1 VPRVEIEGVLKT
13 SDLIAPAVALGL
25 VVSWNVFEMNSA
37 RRISEECTVLKQ
49 MIADSGKPSGPRT
62 REVRKTRSAGGGG
75 IDWKSVSRSMGDG
88 EGGDLVSGLRQTAD
102 VQKQISDMDV
112 DELLAAL
119 EEIRSLDLGDEERG
133 QLESMLFDPLVEK
146 DPAQALRYF
155 ADRIGNDDDAVG
167 WQLSTAM
174 AAWAKRDPAA
184 AAAWFDQQIAAGVF
198 EAKSLDGRSQARLE
212 FEGALVGELLAGN
225 PDAASQRLAALPED
239 QRREALEQISF
250 SELDPDARAAY
261 AALVRGLVPQDER
274 AGSFTHVISD
284 LVQNSGFDE
293 VDRFLDQIQATPE
306 ERAVSAREAANARF
320 EEIANER
327 PLTRK
332 DVDAM
337 RQWIEKQSPGAA
349 DRVTGEA
356 LGDAAQDGGE
366 FDFDAASKLALEYH
380 RKSSGDEVLISF
392 LESFAARSNSEQA
405 IHLAEQIRNPE
416 RREEILEQLR

>member
-1 VPRVEIEGVLKT
+1 VLKA
-13 SDLIAPAVALGL
+13 SNLIAPAAALVL
-25 VVSWNVFEMNSA
+25 VVSWNVMERNSA
-37 RRISEECTVLKQ
+37 RSLSEENDVLKQ
-49 MIADSGKPSGPRT
+49 LIADTERT
-62 REVRKTRSAGGGG
+62 SSARPREVRKTRPVVGGG
-75 IDWKSVSRSMGDG
+75 IDWKTVSRGLQNNPDGLLPSIRQAADLGKRLDEMG
-88 EGGDLVSGLRQTAD
+88 
-102 VQKQISDMDV
+102 V

-119 EEIRSLDLGDEERG
+119 DEIRSLDIGAEERG
-133 QLESMLFDPLVEK
+133 ELEAMLFDPLVAK
-146 DPAQALRYF
+146 DPAMALKHF

-167 WQLSTAM
+167 WQLSSAM

-184 AAAWFDQQIAAGVF
+184 AAAWFDQQIASGTF
-198 EAKSLDGRSQARLE
+198 DAKSLDGRSQARLE

-225 PDAASQRLAALPED
+225 PDAASARLAALPED

-250 SELDPDARAAY
+250 SELNSDAQAAY

-293 VDRFLDQIQATPE
+293 VDRFLDQIHATTE
-306 ERAVSAREAANARF
+306 ERSVSAREAANARF

-327 PLTRK
+327 PITRE
-332 DVDAM
+332 DVDTM

-366 FDFDAASKLALEYH
+366 FDFAAASKLALEYH
-380 RKSSGDEVLISF
+380 RKSPGDDVLISF

-405 IHLAEQIRNPE
+405 IHLAEQIRNPN

>member
-1 VPRVEIEGVLKT
+1 VLKA
-13 SDLIAPAVALGL
+13 SYLIAPAVALVL
-25 VVSWNVFEMNSA
+25 VVSWNVMERRSA
-37 RRISEECTVLKQ
+37 RSLSQESDVLKQ
-49 MIADSGKPSGPRT
+49 LIADTGRT
-62 REVRKTRSAGGGG
+62 SAARPREVRKTRPAAGGG
-75 IDWKSVSRSMGDG
+75 IDWKSVSRGLQNDA
-88 EGGDLVSGLRQTAD
+88 GGLLPSIRQAADLGRQIDEMSA
-102 VQKQISDMDV
+102 

-119 EEIRSLDLGDEERG
+119 DEVRALDLGDEERG
-133 QLESMLFDPLVEK
+133 ELEAMLFDPLVAK
-146 DPAQALRYF
+146 DPALALKRF

-167 WQLSTAM
+167 WQLSSAM
-174 AAWAKRDPAA
+174 AAWAKRDPKA

-212 FEGALVGELLAGN
+212 FEGALVAELLEGN
-225 PDAASQRLAALPED
+225 PDAASARLAKLPED

-250 SELDPDARAAY
+250 SELDPEARAAY

-284 LVQNSGFDE
+284 LMQDSGFDE
-293 VDRFLDQIQATPE
+293 VDRFLDQINATSE
-306 ERAVSAREAANARF
+306 ERSVSAREAANARF
-320 EEIANER
+320 EEIASER
-327 PLTRK
+327 AITRE

-337 RQWIEKQSPGAA
+337 RQWIGKQAPGSA

-356 LGDAAQDGGE
+356 LGDASQDGGE

-380 RKSSGDEVLISF
+380 RKSSGDDVLVAF

-405 IHLAEQIRNPE
+405 IHLAEQIRNPK

>member
-1 VPRVEIEGVLKT
+1 MLKAT
-13 SDLIAPAVALGL
+13 HWIPPAAALAL
-25 VVSWNVFEMNSA
+25 VVGWN
-37 RRISEECTVLKQ
+37 ISERSSLQRMEEEKAALRQV
-49 MIADSGKPSGPRT
+49 IAEAARPSGARV
-62 REVRKTRSAGGGG
+62 REVRRPRAADPAGG
-75 IDWKSVSRSMGDG
+75 IDWKGVSRKLLGSSGNGPELNPLMLSDLGNQIDAMG
-88 EGGDLVSGLRQTAD
+88 
-102 VQKQISDMDV
+102 V

-119 EEIRSLDLGDEERG
+119 DEIRSLDLGDEERG
-133 QLESMLFDPLVEK
+133 ELEGLLFEPLVEK

-167 WQLSTAM
+167 WQLSSAM
-174 AAWAKRDPAA
+174 AAWAKQDPSA
-184 AAAWFDQQIAAGVF
+184 AAAWFDQQIASGVF
-198 EAKSLDGRSQARLE
+198 EAKSLDGRSYARLE
-212 FEGALVGELLAGN
+212 FEGALVAELLAAN
-225 PDAASQRLAALPED
+225 PDAAGLRLAALPED

-250 SELDPDARAAY
+250 SELGPEAQSAY
-261 AALVRGLVPQDER
+261 AALVRGLVPEDER

-284 LVQNSGFDE
+284 LVQNAGFTE
-293 VDRFLDQIQATPE
+293 VDRFLDQIHATPE

-327 PLTRK
+327 PLTRQ

-337 RQWIEKQSPGAA
+337 REWIEKQSPGSA

-380 RKSSGDEVLISF
+380 RKSPGDDVLISF

-405 IHLAEQIRNPE
+405 IHLAEQIRNPH
-416 RREEILEQLR
+416 RRKEIMEDLK